1 MHISED
7 RISHLAHRVVDRLWR
22 DDLADLPDERR
33 ALGQVKESIAQFFAV
48 AEEID
53 EAVRK
58 KLASYS
64 QAKVPGSRDWEI
76 LYQKFYQEEAAKRNI
91 R

>member
-1 MHISED
+1 MNISED
-7 RISHLAHRVVDRLWR
+7 RISHIAHKVVEKLWKSDLVDFPDEPRALQRVKSS
-22 DDLADLPDERR
+22 LADYFT
-33 ALGQVKESIAQFFAV
+33 AS
-48 AEEID
+48 EEID
-53 EAVRK
+53 QAVRR

-76 LYQKFYQEEAAKRNI
+76 LYRKFYEEEATKR

>member
-7 RISHLAHRVVDRLWR
+7 RISHLSHKIIDALWKG
-22 DDLADLPDERR
+22 DMADFPDEPR
-33 ALGQVKESIAQFFAV
+33 ALQQVKTTITHFFDQ

-53 EAVRK
+53 QAVRR

-64 QAKVPGSRDWEI
+64 QAKVPGSREWEI
-76 LYQKFYQEEAAKRNI
+76 LYRKFYEEEAARRK
-91 R
+91 

>member
-1 MHISED
+1 MQISED
-7 RISHLAHRVVDRLWR
+7 RISHLAHKILDKLWS
-22 DDLADLPDERR
+22 DDLADFPEEAR
-33 ALGQVKESIAQFFAV
+33 ALSAIKDAIAGYFAV
-48 AEEID
+48 AEEVD
-53 EAVRK
+53 QAVRK

-76 LYQKFYQEEAAKRNI
+76 LYQKFAREEMAKRK